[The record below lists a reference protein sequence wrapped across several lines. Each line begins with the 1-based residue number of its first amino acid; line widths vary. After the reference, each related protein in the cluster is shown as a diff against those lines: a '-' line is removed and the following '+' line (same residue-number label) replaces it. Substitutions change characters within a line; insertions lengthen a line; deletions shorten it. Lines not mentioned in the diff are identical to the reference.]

1 MRVSKG
7 YSSTVL
13 AQHRDTWGFIGRFD
27 GRVQVP
33 NVLLILVPVPI
44 ATTPRSQK
52 TVYQESHLN
61 SPSSLPR
68 GALIDRRQP

>member
-13 AQHRDTWGFIGRFD
+13 AEHRDTWGFIGRFD

-44 ATTPRSQK
+44 AKTSRSQK
-52 TVYQESHLN
+52 NCVPGTSFEQSIIFAEGGSHR
-61 SPSSLPR
+61 P
-68 GALIDRRQP
+68 